1 MYLKCNHILWFLLL
15 ACKTTFILAVN
26 QKVDRKINCIHAY
39 NYKKNYLGVSK
50 YVLPFNYLI
59 NIVCNVYQFTILY

>member
-39 NYKKNYLGVSK
+39 NYKKKL
-50 YVLPFNYLI
+50 LRRFQI
-59 NIVCNVYQFTILY
+59 CAAI